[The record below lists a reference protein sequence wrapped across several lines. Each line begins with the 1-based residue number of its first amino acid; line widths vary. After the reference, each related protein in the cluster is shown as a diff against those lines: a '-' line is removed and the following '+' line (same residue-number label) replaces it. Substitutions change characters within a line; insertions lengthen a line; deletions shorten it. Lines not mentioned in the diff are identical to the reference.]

1 MLMYASQLW
10 SPSKLKDIR
19 LIEVVQRSF
28 TKCIYEL
35 RGLSYE
41 ERLRELHVLTLAKRR
56 TYMDM
61 ILGYKCLHSLHECS
75 LANVGLSLVESVT
88 RGNDVCLVQRK
99 GGALFSQKAPR
110 TWNALPTR
118 VVAATNISPFKHKL
132 FNYLFDSQY
141 CDIISRYFFS
151 SVFICVIS
159 IMSWIICNAS
169 LMDFYPAFSC

>member
-75 LANVGLSLVESVT
+75 LVNVGLSLVESVT

-132 FNYLFDSQY
+132 FNYLFNSQ
-141 CDIISRYFFS
+141 
-151 SVFICVIS
+151 
-159 IMSWIICNAS
+159 
-169 LMDFYPAFSC
+169 